1 MEEIGIFAAIKSKIE
16 SYDDLFEIMPKMGAL
31 TKKTGCKAAC
41 PNIALQIIL
50 QQKPKSSYKREKL

>member
-1 MEEIGIFAAIKSKIE
+1 MEEIGMFATMKSKIE

-31 TKKTGCKAAC
+31 MEKPDANAAC

-50 QQKPKSSYKREKL
+50 QQQAKSS

>member
-1 MEEIGIFAAIKSKIE
+1 MEEIGIFAAMKSKIE

-31 TKKTGCKAAC
+31 MKKTGCKAAC

-50 QQKPKSSYKREKL
+50 QQKAESS